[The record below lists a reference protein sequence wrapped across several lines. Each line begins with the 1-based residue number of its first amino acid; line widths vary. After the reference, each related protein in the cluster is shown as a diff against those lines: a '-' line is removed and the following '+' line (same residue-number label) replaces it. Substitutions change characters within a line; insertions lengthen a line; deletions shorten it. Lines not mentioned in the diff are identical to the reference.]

1 MSTPIHLMSVREL
14 GQHMRDGEL
23 SAVAVTE
30 YLLERIDSLQPTL
43 NAFTHIARESALQ
56 AARHSDALFKA
67 GTPRSLLEGI
77 PVAIKDNIYVQ
88 GMPFVFGS
96 PLFKDRIAEHDEL
109 PVALLKAGGAII
121 IGKTNLPEFASRG
134 STYNPVYGATANPW
148 NPALTTGGSSGGS
161 VAAVA
166 SGMVPLSLGT
176 DGGGSIRRP
185 AGYTNLVG
193 LKPTLSRIPR
203 ADGFTS
209 VLYDCEVVGPI
220 GRTVDDVRIMMSV
233 IAGPH
238 RRDQRS
244 RGFEKI
250 SATSS
255 TPAALK
261 ILFVDRLKGAPVDPQ
276 IVALCQQ
283 AAGQLV
289 KLGHTVVVGDL
300 PFDTSPVTDNWAKIG
315 NVCMSLIAKQAP
327 RFDELVTA
335 DYVVRAADGFKLTG
349 ADYQEVIEMLYT
361 LRSAVGESFEEYDI
375 IMTPTSA
382 ANPWAK
388 DKGFPETIDNQPVG
402 PRGHAV
408 YTNWVNACSHPGIAL
423 PAGFTD
429 EGMPVGLQ
437 LVADFG
443 ADEVLLDLARQYE
456 AAVPYTGQHPELGE

>member
-1 MSTPIHLMSVREL
+1 MSTPIHQMSVREL
-14 GQHMRDGEL
+14 GQRMRDGEL

-30 YLLERIDSLQPTL
+30 YLLERIDRLQPSL
-43 NAFTHIARESALQ
+43 NAFTHIARDSALE
-56 AARHSDALFKA
+56 AARHSDSLFKA

-77 PVAIKDNIYVQ
+77 PVAIKDNKYVQ

-96 PLFKDRIAEHDEL
+96 PLFKDRIAENDEL
-109 PVALLKAGGAII
+109 PIALLKAGGAVIM
-121 IGKTNLPEFASRG
+121 GKTNLPEFASRG
-134 STYNPVYGATANPW
+134 STYNPVYGATGNPW

-244 RGFEKI
+244 RGFPRI
-250 SATSS
+250 SAMGTA
-255 TPAALK
+255 PAKLK
-261 ILFVDRLKGAPVDPQ
+261 ILFVERLKDAPVDPQ
-276 IVALCQQ
+276 ISARCQ
-283 AAGQLV
+283 AAARILEN
-289 KLGHTVVVGDL
+289 LGHDVVVGDL
-300 PFDTSPVTDNWAKIG
+300 PFDITPVTANWATVG

-327 RFDELVTA
+327 AFDELATA

-349 ADYQEVIEMLYT
+349 ADYQEVIELLYT
-361 LRSAVGESFEEYDI
+361 LRSEVGESFAEYDI
-375 IMTPTSA
+375 IMSPTSA
-382 ANPWAK
+382 ANPWEK
-388 DKGFPETIDNQPVG
+388 DQGFPPTIDGRPVG

-408 YTNWVNACSHPGIAL
+408 FTNWVNACSHPAVAL
-423 PAGFTD
+423 PAGFTE
-429 EGMPVGLQ
+429 EGMPVGFQ

-443 ADEVLLDLARQYE
+443 ADELLLDLARQYE
-456 AAVPYTGQHPELGE
+456 AAVPYTSQRPRTEV

>member
-1 MSTPIHLMSVREL
+1 MSTPIHQMSVREL
-14 GQHMRDGEL
+14 GQRMRDGAL

-30 YLLERIDSLQPTL
+30 YLLDRIDRLQPTL
-43 NAFTHIARESALQ
+43 NAFTHIARANALE
-56 AARHSDALFKA
+56 AARQSDALFKA

-77 PVAIKDNIYVQ
+77 PVAIKDNIYVE

-96 PLFKDRIAEHDEL
+96 PLFKDRIAENDEL
-109 PVALLKAGGAII
+109 PIALLKAGGAVIM
-121 IGKTNLPEFASRG
+121 GKTNLPEFASRG

-233 IAGPH
+233 IAGAH

-244 RGFEKI
+244 RGFQKM
-250 SATSS
+250 SATSLAPS
-255 TPAALK
+255 PLR
-261 ILFVDRLKGAPVDPQ
+261 ILFVERLKGAPVDPQ
-276 IVALCQQ
+276 IVDLCQQ
-283 AAGQLV
+283 AADQLA
-289 KLGHTVVVGDL
+289 KLGHEVVIGDL
-300 PFDTSPVTDNWAKIG
+300 PFDITPVTDNWAKIG

-327 RFDELVTA
+327 KFDEWVTA
-335 DYVVRAADGFKLTG
+335 DYVARAADGFRLTG
-349 ADYQEVIEMLYT
+349 ADYQEVIELLYT
-361 LRSAVGESFEEYDI
+361 FRSTVGERFEDYDI

-408 YTNWVNACSHPGIAL
+408 FTNWVNACSHPAVAL
-423 PAGFTD
+423 PAGFTK
-429 EGMPVGLQ
+429 EGMPVGFQ

-443 ADEVLLDLARQYE
+443 ADDVLLDLAHQYE
-456 AAVPYTGQHPELGE
+456 AAVPYTRQWPELGE